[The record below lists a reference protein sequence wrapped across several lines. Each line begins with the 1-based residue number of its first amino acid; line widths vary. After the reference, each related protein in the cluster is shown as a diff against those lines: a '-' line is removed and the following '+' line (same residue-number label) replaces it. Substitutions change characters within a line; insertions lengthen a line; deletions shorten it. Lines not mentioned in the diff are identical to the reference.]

1 MLLAPLDPPSSDVA
15 AIGYEPLTGELQIQF
30 NSGRIYSYPN
40 FPPML
45 YDMFTNAPSKGSF
58 VAIYI
63 KRVYPSTRI
72 L

>member
-1 MLLAPLDPPSSDVA
+1 MLLVPVQSTDVY

-30 NSGRIYSYPN
+30 QSGRIYSYPN
-40 FPPML
+40 FPPMM
-45 YDMFTNAPSKGSF
+45 YAMFVNAPSKGSF

-63 KRVYPSTRI
+63 KKVYPSTRI